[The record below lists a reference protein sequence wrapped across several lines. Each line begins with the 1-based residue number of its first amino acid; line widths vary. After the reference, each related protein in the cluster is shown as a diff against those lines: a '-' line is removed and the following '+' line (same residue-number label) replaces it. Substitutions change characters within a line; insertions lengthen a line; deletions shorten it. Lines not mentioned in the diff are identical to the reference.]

1 MIEPKLLRRITA
13 YACARTR
20 SRVDEGVDVASVVLE
35 PVEPRAR
42 VAEQCKYYHTKTR
55 RSPFFRR
62 LFVIG
67 QRSSFKVQLLVV
79 VPRLAIGIDGKCV
92 MSGMG
97 I

>member
-35 PVEPRAR
+35 PVE
-42 VAEQCKYYHTKTR
+42 EQCKYYHTKTR

-79 VPRLAIGIDGKCV
+79 VPRLAIGIYGKCV